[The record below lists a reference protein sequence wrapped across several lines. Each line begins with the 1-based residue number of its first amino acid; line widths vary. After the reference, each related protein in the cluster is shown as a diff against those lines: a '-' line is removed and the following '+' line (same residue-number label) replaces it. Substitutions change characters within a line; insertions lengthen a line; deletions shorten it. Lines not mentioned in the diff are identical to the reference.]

1 MKQFFKSRAFLY
13 AVLLHLAIIFLVF
26 FSVHF
31 SSTPM
36 SAASAPSENPT
47 KIVEAVAVNQAAV
60 QQEVQKIQ
68 QERAA
73 KAQQA
78 LDQQRQLQ
86 QQQAALKQQQQVAA
100 KAKAALAAQQTA
112 LRQQQAAIAK
122 AQQQQAAKAAAVAAQ
137 QQATQQA
144 EAKAAAAAAA
154 QQQANQQAAQQAL
167 QQKLQQDQA
176 DTQAAAQAA
185 KATAAAQQQAA
196 QLAGTVNKYN
206 ALILAAIHPNWIIS
220 DKQKDLSTDVL
231 ISLAPDGSVL
241 SVQVQKSSGSTA
253 FDNSAVAAV
262 YKSSPLPVPS
272 DPQAFAVFRQ
282 FKLTLH
288 PEG

>member
-1 MKQFFKSRAFLY
+1 MKKLFKSRAFLY
-13 AVLLHLAIIFLVF
+13 ALLLHLAIIFLVF

-47 KIVEAVAVNQAAV
+47 KIVEAVAVNQTQV

-78 LDQQRQLQ
+78 VEQERQLQ

-112 LRQQQAAIAK
+112 LKQQQAALAK
-122 AQQQQAAKAAAVAAQ
+122 AQQQQADKAAALQAQQQAVAKAAAVAKAQ
-137 QQATQQA
+137 QQSQ
-144 EAKAAAAAAA
+144 
-154 QQQANQQAAQQAL
+154 QQAAQQAL

-185 KATAAAQQQAA
+185 QATAQAKQQAA
-196 QLAGTVNKYN
+196 QMAGTVNKYN